1 MDSKRIVGV
10 VMLCA
15 ACLFGVL
22 ISTAYFSTQ
31 EMDEVPY
38 WWKGMRVTGTVM
50 DITKDTIKVKLE
62 DKKEMTFSI
71 NPLTKISILGRTSL
85 ENGNLVRITY
95 KPLNEKTTPQPARWI
110 KEISKQGDT
119 GENSASP
126 APTASPGSSESPSQ
140 GKSTAAPPGET
151 KETAPGDSSGA
162 APKATEEEPGD
173 KE

>member
-38 WWKGMRVTGTVM
+38 WWKGMRVTGTVI

-62 DKKEMTFSI
+62 DKREMTFAI
-71 NPLTKISILGRTSL
+71 NPLTKISILGRTRL
-85 ENGNLVRITY
+85 ENGNSVRITY
-95 KPLNEKTTPQPARWI
+95 KPLTETTTPPPARWI
-110 KEISKQGDT
+110 KEIPKQGST
-119 GENSASP
+119 GEQSATP
-126 APTASPGSSESPSQ
+126 APTSPGSSSVSPS
-140 GKSTAAPPGET
+140 PEI
-151 KETAPGDSSGA
+151 E
-162 APKATEEEPGD
+162 
-173 KE
+173 

>member
-50 DITKDTIKVKLE
+50 DITKDTIKVRLE

-110 KEISKQGDT
+110 REISKQGDT
-119 GENSASP
+119 GEHSANSRTHCISRQQRITIAGEKHGS
-126 APTASPGSSESPSQ
+126 TAWRNKGGSAWRLIGSSAES
-140 GKSTAAPPGET
+140 
-151 KETAPGDSSGA
+151 D
-162 APKATEEEPGD
+162 
-173 KE
+173 

>member
-62 DKKEMTFSI
+62 DKKEMTFGI
-71 NPLTKISILGRTSL
+71 NPLTKISILGRTQLDKGDS
-85 ENGNLVRITY
+85 VRITY
-95 KPLNEKTTPQPARWI
+95 KPLNETTTPPPARWI
-110 KEISKQGDT
+110 KEISPKGSTSQPS
-119 GENSASP
+119 SAPSST
-126 APTASPGSSESPSQ
+126 APGGSSVSPSPE
-140 GKSTAAPPGET
+140 KSTAATPSDSPGGAVIPTE
-151 KETAPGDSSGA
+151 KPGDN
-162 APKATEEEPGD
+162 E
-173 KE
+173 